1 MAELKP
7 FASLSSGLLA
17 RKGAAKPAMR
27 PQGFGQMGVSMEDL
41 GWNDM
46 GHTPHAPAPSEERRE
61 PLPEHVPSSIAALT
75 PAPRLHAE
83 PQPHVE
89 PAPVA
94 EEAGPP
100 PPPVVEQQ
108 RAIEEHFA
116 EKAEEPKAAAPA
128 PQPVVEQQ
136 PAVEEHFAEK
146 AEELDA
152 VARAPQPRINGSA
165 KALPRERK
173 ASGAKDKSAFTL
185 RLDSERHLKLR
196 LACALTHRS
205 AQIIVTDALDRFL
218 ASVPELEALTGHLPK
233 AGKTN

>member
-46 GHTPHAPAPSEERRE
+46 GHAPQAPAPSEERYDPR
-61 PLPEHVPSSIAALT
+61 PEHVPSSIAALT
-75 PAPRLHAE
+75 PAPRSHLE
-83 PQPHVE
+83 PQQQPQVE
-89 PAPVA
+89 PVPIVEPTPIVQEAPIVEQA
-94 EEAGPP
+94 PP

-116 EKAEEPKAAAPA
+116 ERVEEPKAAAPA
-128 PQPVVEQQ
+128 PRYQPKSNGATA
-136 PAVEEHFAEK
+136 PK
-146 AEELDA
+146 A
-152 VARAPQPRINGSA
+152 
-165 KALPRERK
+165 PRERR
-173 ASGAKDKSAFTL
+173 ARGAKEKSAFTL
-185 RLDSERHLKLR
+185 RLDSDRHLKLR

-205 AQIIVTDALDRFL
+205 AQMIVTEALDGFL
-218 ASVPELEALTGHLPK
+218 VSIPELEALAGHLPAK
-233 AGKTN
+233 AAKRN